1 MYEEDMVG
9 FHLFLANVVIDLFL
23 SLLELST
30 YDLIKEH
37 LLQGSREFESSQ

>member
-9 FHLFLANVVIDLFL
+9 FHLFFANVVIDLFL

-37 LLQGSREFESSQ
+37 LHENFREFESSQ